1 MKKALISP
9 NEKTNNPNNG
19 NILGI
24 RIAQVSDEAF
34 EVALPLYWIDCSDDT
49 QADFYYFDE
58 TDNTIKQVPAY
69 ILPPIKPKV
78 ANPNQP
84 ETTGTTTI

>member
-9 NEKTNNPNNG
+9 NEKTSDPNNG

-24 RIAQVSDEAF
+24 RIAQVSDESF
-34 EVALPLYWIDCSDDT
+34 EVALPLYWIDCSDDI

-58 TDNTIKQVPAY
+58 TDNTIKQTPVY
-69 ILPPIKPKV
+69 IPPPIKLKV
-78 ANPNQP
+78 
-84 ETTGTTTI
+84 TINN